1 MAKLMFTTVYDDVLS
16 KIETMTRDNV
26 DRDALINI
34 KHIKVKNTI
43 IDKKF
48 GNVDISLINE
58 TLFSQ
63 YSKSAT
69 SLEVQKN
76 LANQI
81 LVQMVLLTAQ
91 DIMIYRILLSHY
103 INYQQNGIATI
114 TLDKIH
120 NEYRGKTFM
129 YKKGAE
135 RYDRETL
142 QAYIKTFKK
151 LRMLT
156 INIRFSE
163 SKLNS
168 FKSFKDKDKTFFQH
182 KMLIFHNQITTDN
195 VSDVEIKYSL
205 GDFGTYLC
213 NSRQYGQLLP
223 NEMYQLRFNQI
234 DTFNLAVYIAR
245 MIVINRRTRKEITIY
260 VSTLLSRINKY
271 DMKGYSTS
279 YTYLKYLE
287 ELEPVKRNKK
297 IKHIEEQLNIIL
309 DMLVKEH
316 RIKKYEYIGKF
327 NYKFIKAE
335 DLALK
340 IYLNKQ
346 R

>member
-26 DRDALINI
+26 DRNALRNI
-34 KHIKVKNTI
+34 KHIKVKNEI
-43 IDKKF
+43 IDKKC

-63 YSKSAT
+63 YT
-69 SLEVQKN
+69 RNTTPLETQKN

-120 NEYRGKTFM
+120 NEYRGKTFI

-151 LRMLT
+151 LSILT

-163 SKLNS
+163 SKLKS

-223 NEMYQLRFNQI
+223 QEMYQLRFNQI
-234 DTFNLAVYIAR
+234 DTFNLAVYIAC
-245 MIVINRRTRKEITIY
+245 
-260 VSTLLSRINKY
+260 LLY
-271 DMKGYSTS
+271 TS
-279 YTYLKYLE
+279 
-287 ELEPVKRNKK
+287 PSPR
-297 IKHIEEQLNIIL
+297 
-309 DMLVKEH
+309 D
-316 RIKKYEYIGKF
+316 
-327 NYKFIKAE
+327 
-335 DLALK
+335 
-340 IYLNKQ
+340 
-346 R
+346 

>member
-1 MAKLMFTTVYDDVLS
+1 MAKLMFTTVYDNVLS

-26 DRDALINI
+26 DIDTFRNI
-34 KHIKVKNTI
+34 KHIKVKDKI
-43 IDKKF
+43 IDKKY
-48 GNVDISLINE
+48 GVVDISLINE
-58 TLFSQ
+58 NLFSQ
-63 YSKSAT
+63 YSKSITTLEAT
-69 SLEVQKN
+69 RN

-129 YKKGAE
+129 YKKGSE

-142 QAYIKTFKK
+142 QAYIRSFRK

-163 SKLNS
+163 SKLKS

-182 KMLIFHNQITTDN
+182 KMLIFHNQISIAN

-205 GDFGTYLC
+205 GDFGTYIC

-223 NEMYQLRFNQI
+223 QEMYQLRFNQI
-234 DTFNLAVYIAR
+234 DTFNLAMYIAR
-245 MIVINRRTRKEITIY
+245 MIVINRRCRKEITIY
-260 VSTLLSRINKY
+260 VGTLLSRINKY

-287 ELEPVKRNKK
+287 DLEPVKRNKK

-335 DLALK
+335 ELALK